1 MTDQP
6 QKLGHHQ
13 AHTKNMLQVKSKN
26 LARMSS
32 QVVSVDNA
40 TVVIQINPQIGQE
53 SAEGQDKR
61 GTYYN
66 APLQRFLKV
75 QPKSLGIVQI
85 MIGVVTLLTGIVL
98 TMNARNFILTV
109 FSGIHFWGSFIYISA
124 GSLSVAAEYKLHSC
138 VVKASLGMNVVSAI
152 TAGVAIILMSIQLP
166 LFTYC
171 GYYGE
176 YNMYSCSYQVLGHGI
191 VGILLVFSVLQ
202 FILSICISSFACKA
216 TCDTNYS
223 VANVSLH

>member
-1 MTDQP
+1 
-6 QKLGHHQ
+6 
-13 AHTKNMLQVKSKN
+13 
-26 LARMSS
+26 MSS
-32 QVVSVDNA
+32 QVISVDNA

-61 GTYYN
+61 GTYN

-98 TMNARNFILTV
+98 AINIQHFLLTV
-109 FSGIHFWGSFIYISA
+109 ISGINFWGSFIYISA
-124 GSLSVAAEYKLHSC
+124 GSLSVAAENKLHSC

-166 LFTYC
+166 LLEYC
-171 GYYGE
+171 GYYRV
-176 YNMYSCSYQVLGHGI
+176 YDMYSCSDIQVLGRGI
-191 VGILLVFSVLQ
+191 VGILLMFSILQ

-223 VANVSLH
+223 VANVSLHQRVSEKETSPLNMPQPPRGY